1 MTLFPHSPLSLWEKQ
16 APRTGKTCKGLFL
29 ALSVLAAFSALS
41 PFSFFPVAAQSLDG
55 LAGDS
60 DQPLEIHAE
69 EGIEW
74 IQEKKVYIARGKAQ
88 AIRGEMTLDADVLT
102 AHYQPTEEGGTDV
115 WRLDA
120 DGNVKIRNP
129 SSVTHADRGVFDIAK
144 GILVLT
150 GRHLKLETGGNTVTA
165 RDSLEYWQAK
175 NMAVARGNAH
185 VVSEDR
191 QMDADILTAYF
202 HKVPGKG
209 TELQRIEAFGNV
221 KINTPTETA
230 TSERGIYDMVT
241 GIVSIFG
248 SVKILRDNDQLTG
261 EYGEVNLNTGISRL
275 LNAPPSGG
283 RKGRV
288 RAVFSARKGPKIE
301 PKESPPSQ

>member
-1 MTLFPHSPLSLWEKQ
+1 MTPFPHAHGSLREKR
-16 APRTGKTCKGLFL
+16 APRAGRGCGSLFL
-29 ALSVLAAFSALS
+29 VFTAFAV
-41 PFSFFPVAAQSLDG
+41 FSSFSSFPAAAQSLDG
-55 LAGDS
+55 LTGDS
-60 DQPLEIHAE
+60 DVPLEIHAE

-74 IQEKKVYIARGKAQ
+74 IQEKKVYVARGKAQ
-88 AIRGEMTLDADVLT
+88 AIRGDLLLDADVLT
-102 AHYQPTEEGGTDV
+102 AHYRPTEEGGTDV

-129 SSVTHADRGVFDIAK
+129 SSVTYADRGVFDVPK

-150 GRHLKLETGGNTVTA
+150 GRNLKLETGENTVTA

-175 NMAVARGNAH
+175 DMAVARGNAH

-221 KINTPTETA
+221 TINTPTETA
-230 TSERGIYDMVT
+230 TSKRGVYDMVT

-288 RAVFSARKGPKIE
+288 RAVFSAKKGTKIE
-301 PKESPPSQ
+301 PKESQPSQ

>member
-1 MTLFPHSPLSLWEKQ
+1 MTMFRPPHESFLRPFGGKWKYLAGGVCMGLLLVFSVFPVMAQPL
-16 APRTGKTCKGLFL
+16 KGLT
-29 ALSVLAAFSALS
+29 S
-41 PFSFFPVAAQSLDG
+41 
-55 LAGDS
+55 DS
-60 DQPLEIHAE
+60 DAPVEIHAE

-74 IQEKKVYIARGKAQ
+74 IQEKKVYIARGKAR
-88 AIRGEMTLDADVLT
+88 AIRGDVTVDADVLT
-102 AHYQPTEEGGTDV
+102 AHYRPTEEGGTDI

-129 SSVTHADRGVFDIAK
+129 SSVTYADRGVFDVPK

-150 GRHLKLETGGNTVTA
+150 GRRLKLETGENTVTA
-165 RDSLEYWQAK
+165 HDSLEFWQFR

-185 VVSEDR
+185 VTGKNRE
-191 QMDADILTAYF
+191 MDADILTAYF

-221 KINTPTETA
+221 KIKTPKETA
-230 TSERGIYDMVT
+230 ISERGVYDMVT
-241 GIVSIFG
+241 SIVSIFG
-248 SVKILRDNDQLTG
+248 SVKILRGNDQLTG

-288 RAVFSARKGPKIE
+288 RAVFSAKKGAKIE
-301 PKESPPSQ
+301 PKESQPQQ

>member
-1 MTLFPHSPLSLWEKQ
+1 MTLFPHAHGSLWEKR
-16 APRTGKTCKGLFL
+16 APRAARACGGLFL
-29 ALSVLAAFSALS
+29 VFAAFAAFS
-41 PFSFFPVAAQSLDG
+41 SFPAFPVAAQSLDG
-55 LAGDS
+55 LTGDS
-60 DQPLEIHAE
+60 DVPLEIHAE

-74 IQEKKVYIARGKAQ
+74 IQEKKVYVARGKAQ
-88 AIRGEMTLDADVLT
+88 AIRGELLLDADVLT
-102 AHYQPTEEGGTDV
+102 AHYRPTEEGGTDV

-129 SSVTHADRGVFDIAK
+129 SSVTYDDRGVFDVPK

-150 GRHLKLETGGNTVTA
+150 GRNLKLETGGNTVTA

-175 NMAVARGNAH
+175 DMAVARGNAH

-209 TELQRIEAFGNV
+209 TELQLIEAFGNV
-221 KINTPTETA
+221 TINTPTETA
-230 TSERGIYDMVT
+230 TSKRGVYDMVT

-288 RAVFSARKGPKIE
+288 RAVFSAKKGTKIE
-301 PKESPPSQ
+301 PKESQPSQ